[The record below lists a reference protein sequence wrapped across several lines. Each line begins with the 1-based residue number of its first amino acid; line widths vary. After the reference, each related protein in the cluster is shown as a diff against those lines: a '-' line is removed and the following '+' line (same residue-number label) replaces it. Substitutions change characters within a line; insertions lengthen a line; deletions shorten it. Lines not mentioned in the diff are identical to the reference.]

1 MKKWIE
7 QIKAKFKNQEFDY
20 KQMFLGIV
28 IFIFAIVF
36 LTVAFHSEEEK
47 TTETYAISKVITN
60 KLNKETR
67 FNRVSKIVSDNKAV
81 EENVTLNFET
91 VTERAMEYKIYYTT
105 KSNDSFDDNNVILYK
120 GQTGA
125 QKYSIPLPVK
135 QISRFRIELEPQ
147 AGNVTFKNINLTG
160 TQQADLNKVEQYEFY
175 QVENIKINED
185 NSISFLSR
193 SRAPALVYYQS
204 LLPTEEIDEKT
215 EEEIKN
221 REKE

>member
-67 FNRVSKIVSDNKAV
+67 FNRVSRIVPDNKVV

-105 KSNDSFDDNNVILYK
+105 KNNAPFDENNVILYK
-120 GQTGA
+120 GQTGDN
-125 QKYSIPLPVK
+125 KYSIPLPVK
-135 QISRFRIELEPQ
+135 QIARFRIELEPR